1 MNSHSPYGGLKSPL
15 TSSSDSLCG
24 TEKQLVTS
32 TECLSTVP
40 VRENSPSVIK
50 SWASNCP
57 KCFQEVSSKS
67 RNNNKNQV
75 SAMCTNG
82 SWVFQRNETPQLSP
96 TLFFNRVYSSFPGPP
111 FASLPATRPAPDLH
125 SKIFVFQPLDF
136 LLNIIHL
143 HSCLEDSHCV
153 YEDHSCSSP
162 SSENTFRELP
172 LYLPAAIWSQS

>member
-1 MNSHSPYGGLKSPL
+1 MNSHSPYGASNPPL

-67 RNNNKNQV
+67 RNNNKIK
-75 SAMCTNG
+75 
-82 SWVFQRNETPQLSP
+82 FQPCAPMEAGFSREMKLHSYLQLS
-96 TLFFNRVYSSFPGPP
+96 NRSILPSQGLLL
-111 FASLPATRPAPDLH
+111 ASLPATHPAPDLH
-125 SKIFVFQPLDF
+125 SKIFVFSLWTFF
-136 LLNIIHL
+136 LI
-143 HSCLEDSHCV
+143 
-153 YEDHSCSSP
+153 
-162 SSENTFRELP
+162 
-172 LYLPAAIWSQS
+172 